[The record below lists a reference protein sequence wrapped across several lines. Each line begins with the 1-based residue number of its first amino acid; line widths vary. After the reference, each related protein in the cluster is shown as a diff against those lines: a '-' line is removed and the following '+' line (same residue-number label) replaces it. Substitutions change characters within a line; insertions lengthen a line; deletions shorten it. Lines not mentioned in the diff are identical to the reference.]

1 MNSYLETGIAIALIF
16 FLFST
21 IAYIFQELIAINLQ
35 LRGKL
40 LKKSIQQM
48 IDAKGGLSAFTTSLL
63 SHAQIETLNKTN
75 TKLTSYIPS
84 ANFSMAMIDLV
95 CKQTG
100 VDTGPTFE
108 RFQAGLLIL
117 KTTNPNLETI
127 LSSIYANSSNIQTL
141 QLEIEKW
148 FNEYMNR
155 VSGWYKNNNTWIT
168 RLIAIGVALFF
179 NLNMIAITQEIFTN
193 SALRIS
199 LNEIAERK
207 VTSAS
212 TTATLYNANYVSDTT
227 ALNKK
232 YADILSVPTTSAT
245 VKETLE
251 KEKEAEQLKLAIAY
265 QDKLNSVKKE
275 YLEEI
280 RSKDLPF
287 NWECQPFKKIDPLTG
302 KSVNKTIV
310 DFLLMITGL
319 IIGAAGISM
328 GAPFWFDLMSKF
340 VNVRRAGQ
348 KPN

>member
-1 MNSYLETGIAIALIF
+1 MNNYLETGIAIALIF
-16 FLFST
+16 FVFST
-21 IAYIFQELIAINLQ
+21 VAYIFQELIAINLQ

-40 LKKSIQQM
+40 LKKSIQQL
-48 IDAKGGLSAFTTSLL
+48 IEAKGGLTAFTTSLL
-63 SHAQIETLNKTN
+63 SHPQIETLNKT
-75 TKLTSYIPS
+75 TKSLTSYIPA
-84 ANFSMAMIDLV
+84 ANFSMAIIDLV
-95 CKQTG
+95 CKQAG
-100 VDTGPTFE
+100 INTGPTFAG
-108 RFQAGLLIL
+108 FQAGLQNL

-127 LSSIYANSSNIQTL
+127 LSSIYANSNNIQTL

-148 FNEYMNR
+148 FNEYMER

-168 RLIAIGVALFF
+168 RLIAIGVALVF

-207 VTSAS
+207 VTSAG
-212 TTATLYNANYVSDTT
+212 TTATLYNTNYVSDTT

-232 YADILSVPTTSAT
+232 YADKLADSTTSPT
-245 VKETLE
+245 IKETLK

-265 QDKLNSVKKE
+265 EDKLNSIKKE

-287 NWECQPFKKIDPLTG
+287 NWECQPFKKIDPVTG
-302 KSVNKTIV
+302 KTVNKTPV

-319 IIGAAGISM
+319 LIGAAGISM
-328 GAPFWFDLMSKF
+328 GAPFWFDLMSKL

-348 KPN
+348 KPK